1 MVVHEDGDLNR
12 PGNWPY
18 WWQNGCFQ
26 ISGATI
32 KDVPMLVPIIAGI
45 LDDER
50 QIVKELTGVRV
61 LRRELSGLYGS
72 SFGRELERDRKW
84 FHLGIL
90 GHRLRFHPAREC

>member
-12 PGNWPY
+12 SGNWPY
-18 WWQNGCFQ
+18 WGQNGCFQ

-61 LRRELSGLYGS
+61 LRRESSGL
-72 SFGRELERDRKW
+72 
-84 FHLGIL
+84 
-90 GHRLRFHPAREC
+90 